1 MKKITLLLFTG
12 LFFSTFAMAQ
22 TKDIK
27 KDEKHLKTS
36 IEDKKEDKHEAGK
49 DLAHLKINSAI
60 DKRKE
65 VRRHRKS
72 IHMQAKHLQNQGVKD
87 PMTKAKHQAK
97 ADKELKKGRE

>member
-1 MKKITLLLFTG
+1 MKKITLLLSAAC
-12 LFFSTFAMAQ
+12 LFSTFVMAQ
-22 TKDIK
+22 TKEIK
-27 KDEKHLKTS
+27 KDETHLKTS

-60 DKRKE
+60 NKRKE

-72 IHMQAKHLQNQGVKD
+72 IHMQAKHLESKGVKD
-87 PMTKAKHQAK
+87 PMVKAKHQAK